1 MDILNR
7 SEGEGISSSVK
18 NPEVDGSEHLQT
30 LKRKL
35 THLTSEIRGLD
46 DILSKKYKIKHQ
58 SKDASATNEF
68 VIMGTFEHLAENK
81 NMPQYVPSE
90 QSEQLLDNMTNSLRL
105 GLECL
110 TNALCQLEQLEVP
123 SQDVDTGQNVGAV
136 LQGDQLPAE
145 PSTAAWQQQDVE
157 QTPEDP
163 VTPLQLEGGPSESH
177 SESQGSSMELDPG
190 EEAPAPTT
198 APAQGASLELDPGEE
213 EAGPSA
219 VLNDCLERLFF
230 SRQKAHR
237 DLTFSDDNC
246 RVQVRRR
253 SLGRPSLSRA
263 DHFDISQ
270 VMADQ
275 EFSSGVHYWEVDT
288 SESDGWAIG
297 VAYPQLGRTEN
308 LGRTANSWCLEW
320 SSNKLCFWHNNISEP
335 IKHDRPSKIL
345 LNFIKF
351 LNGEHREAERQR
363 SKTVI
368 GDLKHELAIVLD
380 ICERL
385 EAMTQ
390 RCEIWEE
397 EWAELAVKEL
407 SAMEGQCERKERELR
422 AMVELFQEREDQ
434 LAAMAFTLQMKEEKM
449 AGLTQLCQ
457 EKAENMADLQK
468 LRREGREAGSLF
480 CSISVIRGRPAGIT
494 EELVQQLEIYKLKEI
509 VSVLEG
515 ETEEKQ
521 IILMAQEEEQ
531 RETASLRKKLTEI
544 SSELADLKKSATS
557 STHSLSTAQEIIAV
571 EGECM
576 FQTKTASEGHGKEAD
591 SVVQREWS
599 ELEGYRQQDIAQQHA

>member
-1 MDILNR
+1 MRSCPACREEFRKDYKPERNINLCEIVNIIPRNTWEDILTR
-7 SEGEGISSSVK
+7 SEGISSSVK
-18 NPEVDGSEHLQT
+18 NPEVVDGSEHLQT

-35 THLTSEIRGLD
+35 THLTSEIKRLD
-46 DILSKKYKIKHQ
+46 DIISNKYKTKQQ
-58 SKDASATNEF
+58 SKDVASATNEF
-68 VIMGTFEHLAENK
+68 VIMGTFEHLAESK
-81 NMPQYVPSE
+81 NVPQYVPSE
-90 QSEQLLDNMTNSLRL
+90 LPEQLLDNMTNSLRL

-145 PSTAAWQQQDVE
+145 PSTAAWQQQYVE

-177 SESQGSSMELDPG
+177 SESQGASMELDPG
-190 EEAPAPTT
+190 EEAT

-297 VAYPQLGRTEN
+297 VAYPHLGRTEN

-335 IKHDRPSKIL
+335 IKHDRPSKVRIMLDMEGGSMAFNSMTDHMIL
-345 LNFIKF
+345 L
-351 LNGEHREAERQR
+351 H
-363 SKTVI
+363 S
-368 GDLKHELAIVLD
+368 
-380 ICERL
+380 
-385 EAMTQ
+385 
-390 RCEIWEE
+390 
-397 EWAELAVKEL
+397 
-407 SAMEGQCERKERELR
+407 
-422 AMVELFQEREDQ
+422 VEVRF
-434 LAAMAFTLQMKEEKM
+434 A
-449 AGLTQLCQ
+449 
-457 EKAENMADLQK
+457 
-468 LRREGREAGSLF
+468 SP
-480 CSISVIRGRPAGIT
+480 VRPAFWLYG
-494 EELVQQLEIYKLKEI
+494 LKN
-509 VSVLEG
+509 G
-515 ETEEKQ
+515 N
-521 IILMAQEEEQ
+521 
-531 RETASLRKKLTEI
+531 SLAL
-544 SSELADLKKSATS
+544 
-557 STHSLSTAQEIIAV
+557 IA
-571 EGECM
+571 
-576 FQTKTASEGHGKEAD
+576 H
-591 SVVQREWS
+591 
-599 ELEGYRQQDIAQQHA
+599 